1 MSDRMQLLSLKQLL
15 ARMLEEYRVTGT
27 VFGLHED
34 IWFRKQDSRSISIMR
49 EQCDLPLGPAAGPH
63 TQLAQNIVSAYLSGS
78 RFIELKTVQILDAL
92 EIEKPCIDAADEA
105 YNTEWSTELSLEKA
119 WQEYAK
125 AWIALH
131 VVEELWDLAAEPGK
145 RSFIFN
151 MSVGYN
157 LEGIQQERMQQFI
170 NRMSSPGDEPL
181 FQTWIVELETALPVI
196 LAGSGLEHKLDAVQ
210 AACRR
215 SASPMCSSVTLS
227 TMHGCPPAEIESI
240 CRYMLT
246 EKKLDTYVKLNPT
259 LLGFDTVRGIL
270 NDLGYDYVDLDPE
283 GFAHDL
289 KYEDAGGIL
298 RRLQETARGVGRG
311 FGVKLTNTL
320 AVNNNR
326 GRLPGEQMYLSGRA
340 LYPLAVNLAAK
351 IAADFNGELPISYC
365 GGISV
370 HNAAAVFK
378 TGIRPLTLCTVLLK
392 PGGYARQLQ
401 IARELESVANWGP
414 AGAAAGATAGA
425 GAGARIDVAALS
437 LLAEQARTDHSA
449 HKDFRGTDD
458 VRVAGTLPVQDC
470 YKAPCVAACPI
481 GQHVPEYIRLV
492 GEKRFAEA
500 LELIYERNALPAI
513 TGHICDH
520 QCQYVCTRLDYEG
533 CVNIRELKK
542 IAVEAGGSEY
552 RAGWKRPEPTRGL
565 NCAVLG
571 AGPAGL
577 SAAYFLAREGCEVTV
592 FEREATA
599 GGVVRNVI
607 PEFRLPVE
615 AIEHDIEFI
624 AEHGVK
630 FEFGADKG
638 MSAAGLRERGFGPIV
653 VAIGAEKENPLQME
667 GDRSRVVRSLDF
679 LWDFRGNA
687 SKVEVGPRVVVVGG
701 GNTAMDAARAATS
714 LPGVEEVRVLYRR
727 TEAEMPADR
736 EEYQN
741 AVADGVKFSFL
752 RNPEKMTTDGQL
764 TVRVMALGEPDASG
778 RRRPLATDT
787 TESMGADTV
796 IAAIGERVDTEVL
809 KRFGVPL
816 NEDGGVSSRPATH
829 ETELENVYLIGDALT
844 GPSTVVQCIAAGRAA
859 ADAILRK
866 DSPDWDRPEALPL
879 PNVQQRL
886 PQITRR
892 KIEITAQ
899 PNPHT
904 YTDPAAFAATEY
916 SRCLECSYICN
927 KCVEVCPNRANIAVP
942 TASED
947 LFRDPFQI
955 VHIDAYCNE
964 CGNCAQFCP
973 WEEGAPYLS
982 KPTIF
987 SSRAEFESSSNDGW
1001 LIEADGVTTRITEP
1015 GGTDRAAQFERL
1027 FALLNRDQPQLFSEL
1042 EEMR

>member
-1 MSDRMQLLSLKQLL
+1 MSDRMQLLSLQQLL
-15 ARMLEEYRVTGT
+15 ARMLEEYRAHAS
-27 VFGLHED
+27 VFGLHKD
-34 IWFRKQDSRSISIMR
+34 IWYRKQDSRNISIMR

-131 VVEELWDLAAEPGK
+131 VVEELWDLGAEPGR

-157 LEGIQQERMQQFI
+157 LEGIKNERMQQFI
-170 NRMSSPGDEPL
+170 DRMIAPGNEPL
-181 FQTWIVELETALPVI
+181 FQTWIRELETAMPVL
-196 LAGSGLEHKLDAVQ
+196 LAGSGLEHKQDAVV

-215 SASPMCSSVTLS
+215 AAAPMCSSVTLS

-259 LLGFDTVRGIL
+259 LLGFDTVRTIL
-270 NDLGYDYVDLDPE
+270 DDLGYDYVELDTQ

-289 KYEDAGGIL
+289 TYEDACGIL
-298 RRLQETARGVGRG
+298 KRLQETARGVGRG

-340 LYPLAVNLAAK
+340 LYPLAVNVAAK
-351 IAADFNGELPISYC
+351 IAAEFKGELPISYC

-401 IARELESVANWGP
+401 MARELESVAEWGT
-414 AGAAAGATAGA
+414 AGVAGATAAASHGGA
-425 GAGARIDVAALS
+425 LIDVAALTH
-437 LLAEQARTDHSA
+437 LAEQARTDRSS
-449 HKDFRGTDD
+449 HKDFRGTDA
-458 VRVAGTLPVQDC
+458 VRVPGQLPVQDC
-470 YKAPCVAACPI
+470 YKAPCVSACPI

-492 GEKRFAEA
+492 G
-500 LELIYERNALPAI
+500 
-513 TGHICDH
+513 
-520 QCQYVCTRLDYEG
+520 DYEG

-565 NCAVLG
+565 TCAVIG

-592 FEREATA
+592 FEREASA
-599 GGVVRNVI
+599 GGVIRNVI

-615 AIEHDIEFI
+615 AIEQDIEFI
-624 AEHGVK
+624 AEHGVE
-630 FEFGADKG
+630 FVFGADRNL
-638 MSAAGLRERGFGPIV
+638 SAAGLREQGFGPIL
-653 VAIGAEKENPLQME
+653 VAIGAEKENPLRLA

-687 SKVEVGPRVVVVGG
+687 TKVEVGPRVVVVGG
-701 GNTAMDAARAATS
+701 GNTAMDAARAATT
-714 LPGVEEVRVLYRR
+714 LPGVEEVCVLYRR
-727 TEAEMPADR
+727 TEAQMPADR
-736 EEYQN
+736 EEYDN

-752 RNPEKMTTDGQL
+752 RNPEQL
-764 TVRVMALGEPDASG
+764 TEDGGLSVRVMELGEPDASG

-796 IAAIGERVDTEVL
+796 IAAIGERVDSEML
-809 KRFGVPL
+809 KRFGIPL
-816 NEDGGVSSRPATH
+816 NEDDGVTTNPVTHAT
-829 ETELENVYLIGDALT
+829 EQDGIYLIGDALT
-844 GPSTVVQCIAAGRAA
+844 GPSTVVQCIAAARTA
-859 ADAILRK
+859 ADAVLRTH
-866 DSPDWDRPEALPL
+866 DPDWKRTEKLPPANL
-879 PNVQQRL
+879 QVRL

-892 KIEITAQ
+892 KIEMVAQ
-899 PNPHT
+899 PNPHS

-916 SRCLECSYICN
+916 SRCLECSYVCN

-947 LFRDPFQI
+947 LFQDPFQI

-973 WEEGAPYLS
+973 WEEGAPYLD

-1001 LIEADGVTTRITEP
+1001 LVEADGVTTRITEP
-1015 GGTDRAAQFERL
+1015 STAGPIPANPDRAAQFERL
-1027 FALLNRDQPQLFSEL
+1027 FALLNGDQPQLFSEL
-1042 EEMR
+1042 EDMR

>member
-1 MSDRMQLLSLKQLL
+1 MSDRMQLLPLKQLL
-15 ARMLEEYRVTGT
+15 ARIIGEYRACGS
-27 VFGLHED
+27 VFGLHEAT
-34 IWFRKQDSRSISIMR
+34 WYRKQDTRNISIMR

-131 VVEELWDLAAEPGK
+131 VVEELWDLGAEPGR

-170 NRMSSPGDEPL
+170 DRMITPGTEPL
-181 FQTWIVELETALPVI
+181 FQTWIAELETALPVL
-196 LAGSGLEHKLDAVQ
+196 LAGSGLEHKAEAAV

-215 SASPMCSSVTLS
+215 AAAPMCSSVTLS
-227 TMHGCPPAEIESI
+227 TMHGCPPSEIESI

-270 NDLGYDYVDLDPE
+270 DGLGYDYVELDPE

-298 RRLQETARGVGRG
+298 TRLQQTAREVGRG

-340 LYPLAVNLAAK
+340 LYPLAVNLAAR
-351 IAADFNGELPISYC
+351 IAADFKGELPISYC

-370 HNAAAVFK
+370 HNAAAVLK

-401 IARELESVANWGP
+401 IARELESVAEWDTGSN
-414 AGAAAGATAGA
+414 GAL
-425 GAGARIDVAALS
+425 IDVAALAR
-437 LLAEQARTDHSA
+437 LAAQARSDRTA
-449 HKDFRGTDD
+449 HKDFRGTDT
-458 VRVAGTLPVQDC
+458 VRVAGKLPAQDC
-470 YKAPCVAACPI
+470 YKAPCVGACAI

-492 GEKRFAEA
+492 GEKRYAEA
-500 LELIYERNALPAI
+500 LELIYERNALPSI

-565 NCAVLG
+565 KCAVLG

-577 SAAYFLAREGCEVTV
+577 SVAYFLAREGCDVTV
-592 FEREATA
+592 FEREPNA

-615 AIEHDIEFI
+615 AIEQDIQFI
-624 AEHGVK
+624 SEHGVK
-630 FEFGADKG
+630 FVFGADAELT
-638 MSAAGLRERGFGPIV
+638 AAGLREQGFGPIV
-653 VAIGAEKENPLQME
+653 VAIGAEKENPLQMD

-714 LPGVEEVRVLYRR
+714 LPGVQEVRVLYRR

-752 RNPEKMTTDGQL
+752 RNPEEMSADGQL

-778 RRRPLATDT
+778 RRRPLPTDT
-787 TESMGADTV
+787 TETMVADTV
-796 IAAIGERVDTEVL
+796 IAAIGERVDSEMLT
-809 KRFGVPL
+809 RFGVPL
-816 NEDGGVSSRPATH
+816 NEDGGVSTNPATH
-829 ETELENVYLIGDALT
+829 ETEQENVYLVGDALT
-844 GPSTVVQCIAAGRAA
+844 GPSTVVQCIAAARLAS
-859 ADAILRK
+859 DAILRK
-866 DSPDWDRPEALPL
+866 LDTDWRRTEKLPL
-879 PNVQQRL
+879 PNLQERL
-886 PQITRR
+886 PQITQR
-892 KIEITAQ
+892 KIEVTAK
-899 PNPHT
+899 PNAHS
-904 YTDPAAFAATEY
+904 YTDPVAFAATEY
-916 SRCLECSYICN
+916 SRCLECSYVCN
-927 KCVEVCPNRANIAVP
+927 KCIEVCPNRANIAVP

-947 LFRDPFQI
+947 LFQDPFQI
-955 VHIDAYCNE
+955 VHLDAYCNE

-973 WEEGAPYLS
+973 WEEGAPYLD

-1001 LIEADGVTTRITEP
+1001 LVEAEGVTTRITESADS
-1015 GGTDRAAQFERL
+1015 DRAARFERL
-1027 FALLNRDQPQLFSEL
+1027 FAILHRDQPQLFGEL
-1042 EEMR
+1042 EDMR